1 MLVQLCAPR
10 NAIIYFQTLKENK
23 EKSKLEYMLKMNKAS
38 DAYARNSSIKD
49 LAQVTDCPAKSE
61 HARRAIALFPSTK
74 DCRAVLE
81 TSMIENDYTAHEITF
96 E

>member
-1 MLVQLCAPR
+1 
-10 NAIIYFQTLKENK
+10 
-23 EKSKLEYMLKMNKAS
+23 MLKMNKAS

-61 HARRAIALFPSTK
+61 HARRAIALFPSTN

-81 TSMIENDYTAHEITF
+81 NSMIENDYTAHEITF
-96 E
+96 EQFMFSRNTSFPCEMLNASQIL